1 MITKSGEGIVATRL
15 GEDPESI
22 LSSVELVLEEYKA
35 ALGKAHSS
43 ELHQDS
49 WLESAAELGVLAAAM
64 RDRLSHVNK
73 GIGIAS
79 AQAAILMYLRNHV
92 GESVPGAALAGV
104 AGINEWARRV
114 RELRVEHGWPIESGV
129 TREDMD
135 YDHYKLAIDEADDDL
150 VERWRIAKEA
160 RNLKKAS
167 GKAESGKAR
176 LLHYLKAIAP
186 RMADKE
192 QLAYVS
198 QIKEF
203 PRRIRELEEEGWQI
217 DSNVDDPSLPPGS
230 YRMPTLE
237 KRPPRVREAIKLRYK
252 ILERDGKKCQDC
264 GSSPAE
270 GAVLQVHHILPVHQG
285 GNNADDNLVTLCS
298 QCHAGRHSLMGGS
311 PKDELL
317 NPDQKLD
324 LR

>member
-1 MITKSGEGIVATRL
+1 MATRL

-22 LSSVELVLEEYKA
+22 LASVEVELKKYQEVLGGLQGA
-35 ALGKAHSS
+35 
-43 ELHQDS
+43 ELEQDS
-49 WLESAAELGVLAAAM
+49 WLESAAELGVHAAAM
-64 RDRLSHVNK
+64 RDRLSRVNK
-73 GIGIAS
+73 GMGIRS
-79 AQAAILMYLRNHV
+79 AQAAILMYLRKHV

-135 YDHYKLAIDEADDDL
+135 YDHYKLTSDETDDDL
-150 VERWRIAKEA
+150 AEGWRIAKRA
-160 RNLKKAS
+160 RGLKKDN
-167 GKAESGKAR
+167 GKPESGKAR
-176 LLHYLKAIAP
+176 LLYYFKEISP
-186 RMADKE
+186 RPADKE

-203 PRRIRELEEEGWQI
+203 PRRIRELEEEGWHI
-217 DSNVDDPSLPPGS
+217 DSNIDDSSLPPGS
-230 YRMPTLE
+230 YRMPTLD

-252 ILERDGKKCQDC
+252 ILERDEKKCQDC

-285 GNNADDNLVTLCS
+285 GNNDEANLVTLCS

-317 NPDQKLD
+317 NPELELD